1 MNQETVTKHFGKGNT
16 KPWRGVL
23 LAIASLLGTGLYN
36 NVVHANPLPLSPS
49 TPQPEVIASEL
60 PAKTTPFALPF
71 PSPPAEALQV
81 EERSFNTFFR
91 AEQEIVAQ
99 EPGVTDSDLETLQNQ
114 YLLPEPATLVVPTAG
129 GSSAPGVS
137 IGTPTAFGANWGRVY
152 TGFGYQARTRYT
164 TETDGTLALGFG
176 LGNSRENVGLEV
188 SLVVSDLIDET
199 LADGGVS
206 FKVHRL
212 LPNNFAVAAGIEYA
226 LSWGD
231 IDTTTSPYG
240 VVTKVFR
247 FKENSAEPL
256 SQLTV
261 SLGVG
266 GGRYRSEDD
275 VINDN
280 NTIGVFSSVGL
291 RVAEQISLIADWTGQ
306 DLFLGASIVPF
317 KDLPVVITPAF
328 ADVTNNAGDGARF
341 ILGIGYGYS
350 LAF

>member
-1 MNQETVTKHFGKGNT
+1 MRQKLLAKYLGIGTTQRSK
-16 KPWRGVL
+16 RLL
-23 LAIASLLGTGLYN
+23 LAIASFLGATLYN
-36 NVVHANPLPLSPS
+36 TIASANPVPLNDNNE
-49 TPQPEVIASEL
+49 QPEAIAWEL
-60 PAKTTPFALPF
+60 PSETTQFALPF
-71 PSPPAEALQV
+71 TSPTAEALQV

-91 AEQEIVAQ
+91 AQEAIVAQ
-99 EPGVTDSDLETLQNQ
+99 EPTSTDSDLETLRNQ

-152 TGFGYQARTRYT
+152 TGFGYQERTRYT
-164 TETDGTLALGFG
+164 TKADGTLALGFG

-188 SLVVSDLIDET
+188 SLVVTDLIDET

-212 LPNNFAVAAGIEYA
+212 LPNNFAVAAGVEYA

-231 IDTTTSPYG
+231 IDTTSSPYG
-240 VVTKVFR
+240 VVTKIFR

-291 RVAEQISLIADWTGQ
+291 RVVEQISLIADWTGQ

-317 KDLPVVITPAF
+317 KDLPLVITPAF
-328 ADVTNNAGDGARF
+328 ADITNNAGDGARF
-341 ILGIGYGYS
+341 ILGIGYGYT

>member
-1 MNQETVTKHFGKGNT
+1 MSQEPVTKHLEIKTQWLQGL
-16 KPWRGVL
+16 L

-36 NVVHANPLPLSPS
+36 SVANANPLPLPPS
-49 TPQPEVIASEL
+49 NPQPQAIASEVSSE
-60 PAKTTPFALPF
+60 TTPFALPF
-71 PSPPAEALQV
+71 PSPNAETLQV
-81 EERSFNTFFR
+81 EERTFNSFFG
-91 AEQEIVAQ
+91 AGQAIAQ
-99 EPGVTDSDLETLQNQ
+99 EPSSTDSGLEDLRNQ

-164 TETDGTLALGFG
+164 TEADGTLALGFG

-188 SLVVSDLIDET
+188 SLVVTDLIDET

-212 LPNNFAVAAGIEYA
+212 LPNNFAVAAGVEYA

-291 RVAEQISLIADWTGQ
+291 RVAEQVSLIADWTGQ

>member
-1 MNQETVTKHFGKGNT
+1 MSQKLLQTYLGIGKNQ
-16 KPWRGVL
+16 RSQRLL
-23 LAIASLLGTGLYN
+23 LAIASCLGIALYSS
-36 NVVHANPLPLSPS
+36 VADAYPVPLN
-49 TPQPEVIASEL
+49 QKPEEPEAISSEL

-71 PSPPAEALQV
+71 PSPTAEALQV

-91 AEQEIVAQ
+91 AEQAIVAQ
-99 EPGVTDSDLETLQNQ
+99 ESGATDSDLETLQNQ

-152 TGFGYQARTRYT
+152 TGFGYQERTRFT
-164 TETDGTLALGFG
+164 TKADGTLALGFG

-188 SLVVSDLIDET
+188 SLVVTDLIDET

-231 IDTTTSPYG
+231 IDTTSSPYG

-280 NTIGVFSSVGL
+280 NTIGIFSSVGL

>member
-1 MNQETVTKHFGKGNT
+1 MSQKPLTKYVGIGKT
-16 KPWRGVL
+16 QRSKRLL
-23 LAIASLLGTGLYN
+23 LAIASFVGIALYSPMGRS
-36 NVVHANPLPLSPS
+36 NPVPLNQNPESP
-49 TPQPEVIASEL
+49 QAIAWEL
-60 PAKTTPFALPF
+60 PAKTTQFALPF
-71 PSPPAEALQV
+71 PSPTAEALQV

-91 AEQEIVAQ
+91 AEQAIVAQ
-99 EPGVTDSDLETLQNQ
+99 ESGATDSDLETLQNQ

-280 NTIGVFSSVGL
+280 NTIGVFSSIGL

>member
-1 MNQETVTKHFGKGNT
+1 MSQEPLTKYLGIS
-16 KPWRGVL
+16 KPQRLQRLL
-23 LAIASLLGTGLYN
+23 LAIASFVGVALYSP
-36 NVVHANPLPLSPS
+36 VARANPVSVNSHPESP
-49 TPQPEVIASEL
+49 EAIAGEL
-60 PAKTTPFALPF
+60 PAETTPFALSF
-71 PSPPAEALQV
+71 PSPTAEVLRV
-81 EERSFNTFFR
+81 EERRFNSFFR
-91 AEQEIVAQ
+91 AEEAIAQ
-99 EPGVTDSDLETLQNQ
+99 EPSSPDLGLEELRNQ

-137 IGTPTAFGANWGRVY
+137 IGTPTAFGANWGRLY
-152 TGFGYQARTRYT
+152 AGFGYQERTRFT
-164 TETDGTLALGFG
+164 TKADGTVALGFG

-188 SLVVSDLIDET
+188 SLVVTDLIDET

-212 LPNNFAVAAGIEYA
+212 LPNNFAVAAGVEYA

-231 IDTTTSPYG
+231 IDTTSSPYG

-291 RVAEQISLIADWTGQ
+291 RVFEQISLIADWTGQ

-317 KDLPVVITPAF
+317 KDLPLVITPAF

-341 ILGIGYGYS
+341 IMGIGYGYT

>member
-1 MNQETVTKHFGKGNT
+1 MSQESLTKYLGIGKT
-16 KPWRGVL
+16 LRLQRLL
-23 LAIASLLGTGLYN
+23 LAIASILGTGLYN
-36 NVVHANPLPLSPS
+36 SVAHANPLPLSPS
-49 TPQPEVIASEL
+49 NPQPEAIAQEL
-60 PAKTTPFALPF
+60 PAETTQFALSF
-71 PSPPAEALQV
+71 PSPTAEALQV
-81 EERSFNTFFR
+81 EERSFNNFFR
-91 AEQEIVAQ
+91 TEEAIAQ
-99 EPGVTDSDLETLQNQ
+99 EPSSTDSGLEDLRNQ

-152 TGFGYQARTRYT
+152 AGFGYQARTRYT
-164 TETDGTLALGFG
+164 TEADGTLALGFG

-188 SLVVSDLIDET
+188 SLVVTDLIDEP

-291 RVAEQISLIADWTGQ
+291 RVVEQISLIADWTGQ

-317 KDLPVVITPAF
+317 KDLPLVITPAF
-328 ADVTNNAGDGARF
+328 ADVTNSAGDGARF
-341 ILGIGYGYS
+341 IMGIGYGYS

>member
-1 MNQETVTKHFGKGNT
+1 MSQQRLPKYLGKGQ
-16 KPWRGVL
+16 PQGSQRLL
-23 LAIASLLGTGLYN
+23 LAIAAFVGVALYSPGTQ
-36 NVVHANPLPLSPS
+36 ANPLFVNSH
-49 TPQPEVIASEL
+49 PEAPEAIAWEL
-60 PAKTTPFALPF
+60 PAEPTPFALPV
-71 PSPPAEALQV
+71 PSPTAEALQV
-81 EERSFNTFFR
+81 EERRFNSFFW
-91 AEQEIVAQ
+91 AEQAMIAQ
-99 EPGVTDSDLETLQNQ
+99 ESGATDSDLEALQNQ

-137 IGTPTAFGANWGRVY
+137 IGTPTAFGANWGRLY
-152 TGFGYQARTRYT
+152 AGFGYQERTRYT
-164 TETDGTLALGFG
+164 KKADGTLALGFG

-188 SLVVSDLIDET
+188 SLVVTDLIDET

-212 LPNNFAVAAGIEYA
+212 LPNNFAVAAGVEYA

-240 VVTKVFR
+240 VVTKIFR
-247 FKENSAEPL
+247 FKENSADPL

-266 GGRYRSEDD
+266 GGRYRSEDN